1 VDRYRAVVDRVA
13 STARVAMLVGG
24 LDSGKST
31 LGQKIARA
39 GLEQG
44 RAVAYLDAD
53 LGQKVIGPPTAV
65 TLRQFR
71 TMEDLEP
78 ASLFR
83 PDALYFVG
91 ATSPQGQ
98 LLPLVVGAALMLNRA
113 LDDGADL
120 VVVDTSGL
128 VAGVYGQ
135 ILKYHKIELLQPDV
149 VIGLQ
154 RGEEL
159 DPLLGIVQRFFS
171 TECVALPVD
180 PEVRSVSVEERAR
193 NREEAF
199 RRYFEGPIQRWRI
212 KPTVFMPALP
222 ALFEQEQLDRILV
235 GLSDGKGEYTGLGY
249 LEYTAEEGV
258 LRLLSP
264 VPEAPTALKLGSVRL
279 EESFKIRRVDLRN
292 LFGTD

>member
-1 VDRYRAVVDRVA
+1 MDRYKAVVDRVA
-13 STARVAMLVGG
+13 STARVAMLIGG

-31 LGQKIARA
+31 FGRTIARA
-39 GLEQG
+39 GLEAG

-53 LGQKVIGPPTAV
+53 LGQKVVGPPTAV
-65 TLRQFR
+65 TLRQLR
-71 TMEDLEP
+71 GLQDLES
-78 ASLFR
+78 ASLSR
-83 PDALYFVG
+83 ADAMYFVG
-91 ATSPQGQ
+91 ANSPQGQ
-98 LLPLVVGAALMLNRA
+98 LLPLVVGSGLMLA
-113 LDDGADL
+113 QAVDEGADL

-128 VAGVYGQ
+128 VSGVYGQ
-135 ILKYHKIELLQPDV
+135 ILKYHKVELLQPDV

-159 DPLLGIVQRFFS
+159 DPLLGIVHRFFN
-171 TECVALPVD
+171 TEVVALPVD
-180 PEVRSVSVEERAR
+180 SDVRSVSVEERAR

-199 RRYFEGPIQRWRI
+199 RRYFDGPLQRWRI

-235 GLSDGKGEYTGLGY
+235 GLSDGKGTYTGLGY
-249 LEYTAEEGV
+249 LEYSADEGV

-279 EESFKIRRVDLRN
+279 DETFRVRRVDLRN

>member
-1 VDRYRAVVDRVA
+1 MDRYMAVVDRVA
-13 STARVAMLVGG
+13 STARVATLIGG

-31 LGQKIARA
+31 LGRAIARA
-39 GLEQG
+39 GLDGG
-44 RAVAYLDAD
+44 RSVAYLDAD
-53 LGQKVIGPPTAV
+53 LGQKVVGPPTAV
-65 TLRQFR
+65 TLRQLR
-71 TMEDLEP
+71 GPPDLEP
-78 ASLFR
+78 ASLAR
-83 PDALYFVG
+83 PDAMYFVG

-98 LLPLVVGAALMLNRA
+98 LLPLVVGA
-113 LDDGADL
+113 DL

-128 VAGVYGQ
+128 VSGVYGQ

-159 DPLLGIVQRFFS
+159 DPLLGIVQRFFN
-171 TECVALPVD
+171 TEVVVLPVD
-180 PEVRSVSVEERAR
+180 AEVRSVSVEERAR

-199 RRYFEGPIQRWRI
+199 RRYFEDPIQRWRI

-222 ALFEQEQLDRILV
+222 ALFDQQQLDHILV

-249 LEYTAEEGV
+249 LEYSAEEGV
-258 LRLLSP
+258 LRLFSP
-264 VPEAPTALKLGSVRL
+264 VPEAPKALKLGSGRL
-279 EESFKIRRVDLRN
+279 DDGFRIRRVDLRN

>member
-1 VDRYRAVVDRVA
+1 MDRYKAVVDQVA
-13 STARVAMLVGG
+13 SGARVAMLIGG

-31 LGQKIARA
+31 FGKTIARA
-39 GLEQG
+39 GLEAG
-44 RAVAYLDAD
+44 RSVAYLDAD
-53 LGQKVIGPPTAV
+53 VGQKVVGPPTAV
-65 TLRQFR
+65 TLRLLRDPQ
-71 TMEDLEP
+71 DLEP
-78 ASLFR
+78 IALSR
-83 PDALYFVG
+83 PDAMYFVG
-91 ATSPQGQ
+91 ANSPQGQ
-98 LLPLVVGAALMLNRA
+98 LLPLVVGAGLMLNRA
-113 LDDGADL
+113 IDEGADL

-128 VAGVYGQ
+128 VSGVYGQ
-135 ILKYHKIELLQPDV
+135 ILKFHKIELLQPDV

-171 TECVALPVD
+171 TEVIGLPVD
-180 PEVRSVSVEERAR
+180 TEVRSVSVEERAR

-199 RRYFEGPIQRWRI
+199 RRYFEGPLQRWRI

-222 ALFEQEQLDRILV
+222 ALFEQENLDRILV

-249 LEYTAEEGV
+249 LECSPEDGV

-264 VPEAPTALKLGSVRL
+264 VPEAPKALKLGSVRL
-279 EESFKIRRVDLRN
+279 EDDFRIRRVDLRN

>member
-1 VDRYRAVVDRVA
+1 MDRYKAVVDRVA

-31 LGQKIARA
+31 LGRTIARA
-39 GLEQG
+39 ALEAG

-53 LGQKVIGPPTAV
+53 LGQKVVGPPTAV
-65 TLRQFR
+65 TLRQLHGPQ
-71 TMEDLEP
+71 DLEP
-78 ASLFR
+78 ISLSR
-83 PDALYFVG
+83 PDAMYFVG

-98 LLPLVVGAALMLNRA
+98 LLPLVVGSSLMLNRA
-113 LDDGADL
+113 LEEGADL
-120 VVVDTSGL
+120 IVVDTSGL
-128 VAGVYGQ
+128 VSGVYGQ

-154 RGEEL
+154 RGQEL
-159 DPLLGIVQRFFS
+159 DPLLGIVQRFFN
-171 TECVALPVD
+171 TEVVVLPVG
-180 PEVRSVSVEERAR
+180 EVRSVSVEERAR

-212 KPTVFMPALP
+212 KPTVFMPTLP
-222 ALFEQEQLDRILV
+222 ALFEQEQLDHILV

-249 LEYTAEEGV
+249 LEYAAEEGV

-264 VPEAPTALKLGSVRL
+264 VPEAPKALKLGSVRL
-279 EESFKIRRVDLRN
+279 DDDFRIRRVDLRN

>member
-1 VDRYRAVVDRVA
+1 
-13 STARVAMLVGG
+13 MLLGG

-31 LGQKIARA
+31 LGRTIARA
-39 GLEQG
+39 GLEAG

-53 LGQKVIGPPTAV
+53 LGQKVVGPPTAV
-65 TLRQFR
+65 TLRQLHGP
-71 TMEDLEP
+71 EELEP
-78 ASLFR
+78 ASLSR

-98 LLPLVVGAALMLNRA
+98 LLPLVVGTDLLLNQA
-113 LDDGADL
+113 IDEGADL

-128 VAGVYGQ
+128 VSGVYGQ

-159 DPLLGIVQRFFS
+159 DPLLGIVQRFFN
-171 TECVALPVD
+171 TEVVVLPID

-199 RRYFEGPIQRWRI
+199 RRYFDGPIQRWRI

-235 GLSDGKGEYTGLGY
+235 GLSDGKGQYTGLGY
-249 LEYTAEEGV
+249 LEYTADEGV

-279 EESFKIRRVDLRN
+279 EEGFRIRRVDLRN
-292 LFGTD
+292 LFGSD

>member
-1 VDRYRAVVDRVA
+1 MDRYKAVVDRVA
-13 STARVAMLVGG
+13 STARVAMLIGG

-31 LGQKIARA
+31 LGRTIAAA
-39 GLEQG
+39 GLEAG
-44 RAVAYLDAD
+44 RPVAYLDAD
-53 LGQKVIGPPTAV
+53 LGQKVVGPPTAV
-65 TLRQFR
+65 TLRLLRRPQDI
-71 TMEDLEP
+71 EA
-78 ASLFR
+78 ASLSR

-91 ATSPQGQ
+91 STSPQGQ
-98 LLPLVVGAALMLNRA
+98 LLPLVVGTARLLSLA
-113 LDDGADL
+113 LDEGAEL

-128 VAGVYGQ
+128 VSGVYGQ

-159 DPLLGIVQRFFS
+159 DPLLGIVQRFFN
-171 TECVALPVD
+171 TEVVALPVD
-180 PEVRSVSVEERAR
+180 PDVRSVSVEERAR
-193 NREEAF
+193 NREEAI
-199 RRYFEGPIQRWRI
+199 RRYFEEPIQRWRI

-222 ALFEQEQLDRILV
+222 ALFEQEHLDRILV

-249 LEYTAEEGV
+249 LEYSAEEGV

-264 VPEAPTALKLGSVRL
+264 VPEAPKALKLGSVRL
-279 EESFKIRRVDLRN
+279 EEDFRIRRVDLRN

>member
-1 VDRYRAVVDRVA
+1 MDRYKAVVDRVA
-13 STARVAMLVGG
+13 SSARVAMLIGG

-31 LGQKIARA
+31 LGKAILVA
-39 GLEQG
+39 GLEAG

-53 LGQKVIGPPTAV
+53 VGQKVVGPPTAV
-65 TLRQFR
+65 TLRLVRGAQ
-71 TMEDLEP
+71 DLEP
-78 ASLFR
+78 VALSV
-83 PDALYFVG
+83 PDAMYFVG
-91 ATSPQGQ
+91 ANSPQGQ
-98 LLPLVVGAALMLNRA
+98 LLPLVVGAGLMLNRA
-113 LDDGADL
+113 LDEGADL

-128 VAGVYGQ
+128 VSGVYGQ

-154 RGEEL
+154 RGQEL
-159 DPLLGIVQRFFS
+159 DPLLGIVQRFFN
-171 TECVALPVD
+171 TEVVALPVD
-180 PEVRSVSVEERAR
+180 AEVRSVSVEERAR

-199 RRYFEGPIQRWRI
+199 RRYFAPPLQRWRI

-222 ALFEQEQLDRILV
+222 ALFEQQLLDRILV

-249 LEYTAEEGV
+249 LEFTAEEGV

-279 EESFKIRRVDLRN
+279 EEDYRIRRVDLRN